1 MTEVAGSVPEQDHRV
16 SVILAMAAILNV
28 ASQSP
33 DHTHS
38 YSNFALRSKLQNVK
52 LYKDRICVCFT
63 FVFSKLRRA
72 LVYVKTIIW

>member
-38 YSNFALRSKLQNVK
+38 YSNFAL
-52 LYKDRICVCFT
+52 
-63 FVFSKLRRA
+63 
-72 LVYVKTIIW
+72 